1 MFKIF
6 QKSKIKFV
14 IVGLGNPGDKYKNTR
29 HNAGFLTIDYILKEK
44 NVCSKKV
51 KHHAEIFET
60 AIAQSR
66 VLLVKPLTCMN
77 LSGDAVEEIIN
88 YHKTPIENTLVI
100 ADDISLPVGN
110 LRIRRK
116 GSAGGH
122 NGLKDIIFKTGADT
136 FPRIK
141 IGVGSKPNNWNLADW
156 VLSEFTSDEHEKL
169 DSAIK
174 NAYSAIDLIISGK
187 IDEAMNKF
195 NS

>member
-60 AIAQSR
+60 TIAQSR
-66 VLLVKPLTCMN
+66 VLLVKPLTYMN
-77 LSGDAVEEIIN
+77 LSGDAVEEILN
-88 YHKTPIENTLVI
+88 YYKIPIVNTLVI

-122 NGLKDIIFKTGADT
+122 NGLKDIILKNGADT

-156 VLSEFTSDEHEKL
+156 VLSEFTSDEYEKL

-174 NAYSAIDLIISGK
+174 NAYSAIDLIISSK